1 MSTLTNSSSYK
12 EQKEQFVSGHQ
23 GSSAAEITLIYLGIA
38 CCVFLHNVCVPKR
51 SNQWPHGIFDFLVLV
66 LPGLLSV
73 TILNESKILI
83 AVTLLSLAAV
93 SFLTQKQS
101 RKNNK
106 SIVPFLQQEFS
117 KKLDFVSNF
126 RAFALICTSICIL
139 AVDFKVFPR
148 RFCKAET
155 FGTGLMDTGV
165 GLFIVANGIVSP
177 ESRHKSNVSSL
188 KSSVLS
194 SIPLIVIG
202 LGRVLSTKGV
212 NYQEHVTE
220 YGVHWNF
227 FFTVSAVKVC
237 SSLILT
243 ILGNINLSGPA
254 IFIILVYQL
263 FLTKFG
269 LTEYLDLGADGQGG
283 RHGWFD
289 SNREGIVSCV
299 GYLSLYFLAVELGK
313 HIFNEERKT
322 IRDWMQFA
330 VVLCFLQA
338 VFWCVMIW
346 SGLHIQEVS
355 RRFANFAYVTWIMAL
370 SVFLLVLLLLTDLFS
385 YFQSF
390 TFSET
395 KNMEGDVCLLSAVN
409 YNALLYFL
417 LANVFTGLVNLCI
430 DTIQSTPTK
439 SMTILTIYM
448 GILSFISIMFYKWKI
463 QLKFW

>member
-1 MSTLTNSSSYK
+1 MSTPTNKSSYK
-12 EQKEQFVSGHQ
+12 ELKEQFVSGHQ

-38 CCVFLHNVCVPKR
+38 CCVFLHNVCVPKWR
-51 SNQWPHGIFDFLVLV
+51 NRWPHGIVDFLVLV

-83 AVTLLSLAAV
+83 VVTLLFMAAV
-93 SFLTQKQS
+93 SFITQKES
-101 RKNNK
+101 KTSNK
-106 SIVPFLQQEFS
+106 STVPFLQQEF
-117 KKLDFVSNF
+117 KQKLDFVSNF
-126 RAFALICTSICIL
+126 RTFALICTSICIL

-177 ESRHKSNVSSL
+177 ESRNKSNVSSL

-194 SIPLIVIG
+194 SVPLIIIG

-227 FFTVSAVKVC
+227 FFTVSAVKIC

-243 ILGNINLSGPA
+243 FLPFNLSGPA
-254 IFIILVYQL
+254 VFVILIYQL

-269 LTEYLDLGADGQGG
+269 MTEYLDLGADGKGG
-283 RHGWFD
+283 RQGWFD

-313 HIFNEERKT
+313 HIFNKERKT

-330 VVLCFLQA
+330 LVLCFLQA

-346 SGLHIQEVS
+346 SEIHIQEVS

-370 SVFLLVLLLLTDLFS
+370 SVFLLFLLLMTDLFS

-390 TFSET
+390 TFSEI
-395 KNMEGDVCLLSAVN
+395 KNKEGDVCLLSAVN

-430 DTIQSTPTK
+430 DTIQSSPTK
-439 SMTILTIYM
+439 SMAILVIYM
-448 GILSFISIMFYKWKI
+448 GILSFISIVFYKWKI